1 MFIRLGDQRT
11 FNQLNAVDGFHQR
24 TGQWREQRSRRIGCC
39 LTVLGIFPP
48 QNVAGV
54 FEYGVLKTATRAE
67 ERSLLFAGKADRSQR
82 TALIAVGTGWHAPEA
97 IEVFQRCVV
106 VDVIGGQ
113 PLELYVQAC
122 VFGCHAEGDGNRLV
136 GGDLRVVIADQG
148 DADDAVFHECSPRLL
163 IPGTHYRLAFTHSIL
178 ALTQVINAAT
188 HYRLEYPDLS
198 LILALVRGGSL
209 ARASA
214 LLKVDVSTVFR
225 AVRRLEAALGQ
236 QLFEKSRAGY
246 LPTSLAQTLAEQAE
260 RAEQALEAARIGVEQ
275 GGEVISGT
283 VRLTCTDSV
292 LQGLLLPALAQFMPG
307 YPALTLELSTSND
320 FANLSR
326 RDADIALR
334 LTQAPPEH
342 LVGRR
347 LAQVSYR
354 VCASTAYLKS
364 VDAQDLASL
373 TWIAPDD
380 FLPDHPTVA
389 WRRQHLPGVTPG
401 YRCNSMLSVTEL
413 VRAGLGVAAL
423 PDFLIGDGL
432 QPLSE
437 PLHGYDTALWL
448 LTRPDCR
455 ALRSVVT
462 LFDELGLALKLP

>member
-1 MFIRLGDQRT
+1 M
-11 FNQLNAVDGFHQR
+11 
-24 TGQWREQRSRRIGCC
+24 
-39 LTVLGIFPP
+39 
-48 QNVAGV
+48 
-54 FEYGVLKTATRAE
+54 
-67 ERSLLFAGKADRSQR
+67 
-82 TALIAVGTGWHAPEA
+82 LIAG
-97 IEVFQRCVV
+97 R
-106 VDVIGGQ
+106 
-113 PLELYVQAC
+113 
-122 VFGCHAEGDGNRLV
+122 
-136 GGDLRVVIADQG
+136 
-148 DADDAVFHECSPRLL
+148 
-163 IPGTHYRLAFTHSIL
+163 HYRLASTQSIL
-178 ALTQVINAAT
+178 AFTQVFNAAT
-188 HYRLEYPDLS
+188 HYQLDYPDLA

-236 QLFEKSRAGY
+236 QLFDKSRAGY
-246 LPTSLAQTLAEQAE
+246 LPTSLAQALAQQAE
-260 RAEQALEAARIGVEQ
+260 RAEQALEAARVGVEQ

-292 LQGLLLPALAQFMPG
+292 LQGLLLPALARFMPA
-307 YPALTLELSTSND
+307 YPALAVELCTSND

-334 LTQAPPEH
+334 LTRTPPEH

-347 LAQVSYR
+347 LGAVSYR
-354 VCASTAYLKS
+354 VCASDAYLKTLAS
-364 VDAQDLASL
+364 VDLERL

-389 WRRQHLPGVTPG
+389 WRRQQWPGVRPA
-401 YRCNSMLSVTEL
+401 YRCNSMLSVSEL
-413 VRAGLGVAAL
+413 ARAGLGVAVL
-423 PDFLIGDGL
+423 PDFLLGEGSGL

-437 PLHGYDTALWL
+437 ALSGCDTALWL

-462 LFDELGLALKLP
+462 LFDELARGVRLP